1 MQRGG
6 TSRRNVRTRANA
18 LVCVLVLAAA
28 LLAAGCGAAADGP
41 LPHPGGAASAIV
53 NSAPRLDGPLDR
65 SKISGEVIMFSGTSP
80 WEAKITRHLV
90 ANFEKK
96 NPNVHVKFTSI
107 NRDYPTVVLTRYAA
121 GDAPD
126 VLTVDGKFMSD
137 WSSKGLLMPLD
148 GFMDA
153 EHVDRTRWR
162 GPLMDSVKG
171 PGSRTYALPLNYST
185 VALYVNDR
193 MLADAGV
200 DHVPTNWEE
209 LEAAAKAVTKHEGSR
224 SDRAGLCLVP
234 SWERMLLF
242 ALQQGGGITDVDG
255 TKMLIRSKG
264 TRTALDWVRHM
275 LDTGAAIS
283 PDAAGA
289 QWCGDAFGRGNVA
302 MALEGAWM
310 LPPMHRQYPDVQF
323 SVHELPVG
331 ERAATLAYSGNMA
344 ISRTSKNP
352 GAAWMLLDYLAS
364 PEAQAEVA
372 SLGLAVPAQT
382 GVAYPDKLK
391 VFADGI
397 DYATVWSLP
406 PGFFNTVLVA
416 ADNEMS
422 AVLEGKQSVDGMLG
436 EVQKIGDTM
445 LAAGGTRS

>member
-1 MQRGG
+1 MRPGG
-6 TSRRNVRTRANA
+6 AFRRRARRLAQAGVVA
-18 LVCVLVLAAA
+18 LACVV
-28 LLAAGCGAAADGP
+28 AAGCGVRADGP
-41 LPHPGGAASAIV
+41 LPHPGSGSASFAA
-53 NSAPRLDGPLDR
+53 SAPRLDGPLDR
-65 SKISGEVIMFSGTSP
+65 SKVSGEVVLFTGTSP
-80 WEAKITRHLV
+80 WEAKIHRRLV

-107 NRDYPTVVLTRYAA
+107 NRDYPTVVLTRFAA
-121 GDAPD
+121 DDAPD

-148 GFMDA
+148 GFLDA
-153 EHVDRTRWR
+153 EQVDRSRWR
-162 GPLMDSVKG
+162 PQLLDSVKG
-171 PGSRTYALPLNYST
+171 PGGDTYALPLNYST
-185 VALYVNDR
+185 VALFVNDG
-193 MLADAGV
+193 MLADAGI
-200 DHVPTNWEE
+200 DHAPTNWEE
-209 LEAAAKAVTKHEGSR
+209 LHDAALAVSKHEGSR

-242 ALQQGGGITDVDG
+242 ALQQGGGITDEH
-255 TKMLIRSKG
+255 G
-264 TRTALDWVRHM
+264 TRMLVKSKETRRALDWVRSM
-275 LDTGAAIS
+275 LDSGAAIS
-283 PDAAGA
+283 PDGAGA

-310 LPPMHRQYPDVQF
+310 LPPMRRQYPNVKY

-344 ISRTSKNP
+344 ISRTSRNP
-352 GAAWMLLDYLAS
+352 AAAWMLLDYLAS

-372 SLGLAVPAQT
+372 SLGLAVPAMT
-382 GVAYPDKLK
+382 GVEYPDDLQ

-406 PGFFNTVLVA
+406 PGFFNTVLVT

-422 AVLEGKQSVDGMLG
+422 AVLEGKQSVEGMLG
-436 EVQKIGDTM
+436 EVQRIGDTM
-445 LAAGGTRS
+445 LEAGGSR

>member
-1 MQRGG
+1 MQQGG
-6 TSRRNVRTRANA
+6 NRRRYVRTRASAWVCA
-18 LVCVLVLAAA
+18 LVLGAA
-28 LLAAGCGAAADGP
+28 LLAAGCGVAADGP
-41 LPHPGGAASAIV
+41 LPHPASSASAIQDT
-53 NSAPRLDGPLDR
+53 APILDGPLDR
-65 SKISGEVIMFSGTSP
+65 SKISGEVVMFSGTSP
-80 WEAKITRHLV
+80 WEAKITRRLV
-90 ANFEKK
+90 ANFERRY
-96 NPNVHVKFTSI
+96 PSIDVKFTSI

-121 GDAPD
+121 GEAPD

-148 GFMDA
+148 GFLDA
-153 EHVDRTRWR
+153 EQIDRSRWR
-162 GPLMDSVKG
+162 APLLESVKG
-171 PGSRTYALPLNYST
+171 PGGRTYALPLNYST

-200 DHVPTNWEE
+200 DQVPTNWQQ
-209 LEAAAKAVTKHEGSR
+209 LESAARAVSRREGNR

-242 ALQQGGGITDVDG
+242 ALQQGGGLTNPEG
-255 TKMLIRSKG
+255 SRMLIRSSG
-264 TRTALDWVRHM
+264 TRTALDWVRKM
-275 LDTGAAIS
+275 LDSGAAIS

-310 LPPMHRQYPDVQF
+310 LPPMRRQYPDIRF

-331 ERAATLAYSGNMA
+331 KRAATLAYSGNMA
-344 ISRTSKNP
+344 ISRTSANP

-364 PEAQAEVA
+364 PEAQREVA

-391 VFADGI
+391 VFADGL
-397 DYATVWSLP
+397 DYATVWALP

-422 AVLEGKQSVDGMLG
+422 AVLEGKQSVEGMLG
-436 EVQKIGDTM
+436 EVEQIGDTM
-445 LAAGGTRS
+445 LAAGGER